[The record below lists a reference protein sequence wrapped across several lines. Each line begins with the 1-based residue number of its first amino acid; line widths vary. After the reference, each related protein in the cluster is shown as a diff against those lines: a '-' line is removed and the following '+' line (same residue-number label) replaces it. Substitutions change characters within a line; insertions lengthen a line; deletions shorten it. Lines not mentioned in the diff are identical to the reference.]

1 MNWSKKYQTEQWY
14 KKQEEK
20 NKQLEEEMV
29 EKIKADKEFVQK
41 LPPEKQTEY
50 KLFKIFFSIF
60 MVVFFLAA
68 DYGYRHGILLKILI
82 PEAVLTLIAFILW
95 KIKPK
100 KIKFPS
106 VCVMPVIAF
115 ALTLLGLGG
124 FMLGDFLEG
133 NFVSQNNVAEQKK
146 EIIENGAIIEIS
158 EDEETEEASEY
169 ELWLI
174 ENKIIQGD
182 SQ

>member
-14 KKQEEK
+14 KNQEEK

-29 EKIKADKEFVQK
+29 EKIKADKEFVQN

-68 DYGYRHGILLKILI
+68 DYGYRHGILLQILI
-82 PEAVLTLIAFILW
+82 PEAVIALIAFILW

-106 VCVMPVIAF
+106 VCMMPVIAF

-124 FMLGDFLEG
+124 FMIGDFLEG
-133 NFVSQNNVAEQKK
+133 NFVSKNIVAEQKE
-146 EIIENGAIIEIS
+146 EIIENGTTIEIS
-158 EDEETEEASEY
+158 EDKKTGEVSEY
-169 ELWLI
+169 ELWLK
-174 ENKIIQGD
+174 ENNIIQGD
-182 SQ
+182 D

>member
-29 EKIKADKEFVQK
+29 EKIKADKEFIQN

-60 MVVFFLAA
+60 MVVFFLVA
-68 DYGYRHGILLKILI
+68 DYGYRHGILLQILI
-82 PEAVLTLIAFILW
+82 PEAVITLIAFILW

-106 VCVMPVIAF
+106 VCMMPVIAF
-115 ALTLLGLGG
+115 TLTLLGLGG

-133 NFVSQNNVAEQKK
+133 NFVSQNIVAEQRE
-146 EIIENGAIIEIS
+146 EIIENDTTIEIS
-158 EDEETEEASEY
+158 EDKKTEEVSEY
-169 ELWLI
+169 ELWLK
-174 ENKIIQGD
+174 ENNVIQGD
-182 SQ
+182 D

>member
-1 MNWSKKYQTEQWY
+1 MNWSKKYRTEQWY

-29 EKIKADKEFVQK
+29 EKIKADKEFIQN

-60 MVVFFLAA
+60 MVVFFLAS
-68 DYGYRHGILLKILI
+68 DYGYRHGILLQILI
-82 PEAVLTLIAFILW
+82 PEAVITLIAFILW

-106 VCVMPVIAF
+106 VCMMPVIAF

-124 FMLGDFLEG
+124 FMIGDFLEG
-133 NFVSQNNVAEQKK
+133 NFVSQNIVAEQKE
-146 EIIENGAIIEIS
+146 EIIENDTTIEIS
-158 EDEETEEASEY
+158 EDKKTEEVSEY
-169 ELWLI
+169 ELWLR
-174 ENKIIQGD
+174 ENNVIQGD
-182 SQ
+182 D